1 MTVSLGEAP
10 ARGENALKPPSPV
23 ALTCEVKG
31 TPALAKGASLF
42 ESAESGPE
50 SASFGGVPVGLNVV
64 GFPASA
70 AQGRVKVRTTNGV
83 RIDGW
88 LDTAELPL
96 YAAVDLPVL
105 PGHLWVAQGE
115 RLSFFAASTKVTV
128 EAALDGSVAQKI
140 RVESPCSALALEP
153 RSRAAW
159 DIPGS
164 ARGYVP
170 RHQDLAL
177 RQEPGAQV
185 AYTLKVKDPATS
197 MLLWSTEAR
206 DGYVHVLLHRDI
218 VIDAWVAASDLI
230 PLKTGET
237 MDQPAPPS
245 MVTGSARLLA
255 SGPTSLLRTA
265 SEVPLRL
272 STREGTKAIGS
283 NRARDR
289 GVRDGD
295 HAGVVQRPP
304 ARAQRA
310 PPQGQ
315 IVLGAGQR
323 TGGSRSRGP
332 SESRGPRCRPGGQTS
347 RTLTHPR
354 AS

>member
-23 ALTCEVKG
+23 ALTCDVKG

-50 SASFGGVPVGLNVV
+50 SASFGGIPVGLNVL

-70 AQGRVKVRTTNGV
+70 AQGRIKVRTTNGV

-105 PGHLWVAQGE
+105 PGHLWIAQGE
-115 RLSFFAASTKVTV
+115 RLSFFAASSKVTV

-170 RHQDLAL
+170 RHPDLAL

-206 DGYVHVLLHRDI
+206 DGYVRVLLHRDI
-218 VIDAWVAASDLI
+218 VIDAWVS
-230 PLKTGET
+230 GERPHSPE
-237 MDQPAPPS
+237 DRRDDGPA
-245 MVTGSARLLA
+245 
-255 SGPTSLLRTA
+255 GPA
-265 SEVPLRL
+265 VD
-272 STREGTKAIGS
+272 G
-283 NRARDR
+283 R
-289 GVRDGD
+289 G
-295 HAGVVQRPP
+295 
-304 ARAQRA
+304 
-310 PPQGQ
+310 
-315 IVLGAGQR
+315 LGAAFGER
-323 TGGSRSRGP
+323 PHEPACAPRAKCRCVSRLARGP
-332 SESRGPRCRPGGQTS
+332 SPWVDRAGEPRCT
-347 RTLTHPR
+347 
-354 AS
+354 